1 MAVMPQTSSGL
12 PRGRVIYP
20 GTAAPIWVWEADG
33 PPGAPTLLLLHG
45 WMATA
50 ALNWYPSLAYL
61 GQRFRVVAP
70 NLRGHGRE
78 GCGAP
83 PFSLEGCSDDLA
95 ALIDELDIR
104 RPIAVGYS
112 MGGALAQVLARR
124 HGDLLGGIVLCAT
137 AATFARRVKLRP
149 LVRLTGSVLSK
160 TARAHPEGA
169 ASLLRWRL
177 KRHDRAAAIR
187 RARVASASIGAPVDL
202 RTSPGRAA
210 RAASLA
216 AAPPSGPGPGPVQSF
231 EVGAARS
238 ADGSEP
244 GPGADLAVLP
254 ASPDRTWAMEE
265 RGLSHLAAYVE
276 AGAELNAYDSSAWL
290 AELRLPTAVV
300 VTARDRTVAPWR
312 QEAMAALVPGA
323 RRYSVEAGHDA
334 AVTHSDIFLPVLAGA
349 CLAVAARGR
358 P

>member
-1 MAVMPQTSSGL
+1 
-12 PRGRVIYP
+12 
-20 GTAAPIWVWEADG
+20 
-33 PPGAPTLLLLHG
+33 
-45 WMATA
+45 MATA

-95 ALIDELDIR
+95 ALINELEIR
-104 RPIAVGYS
+104 HPIAVGYS

-177 KRHDRAAAIR
+177 KRHDQAAALR
-187 RARVASASIGAPVDL
+187 RARVASRSTGDPLDL
-202 RTSPGRAA
+202 RTVQAPAA
-210 RAASLA
+210 RQASLA
-216 AAPPSGPGPGPVQSF
+216 AGPSSGPGPEQSF
-231 EVGAARS
+231 EAGAARS
-238 ADGSEP
+238 GDGAEPEP
-244 GPGADLAVLP
+244 GAALAVLP
-254 ASPDRTWAMEE
+254 ASPDRAWAMEE

-358 P
+358 S